1 MNEAHARVL
10 RYFEYAHL
18 PPALGEISRDFH
30 DLAHRLAASE
40 HADPAELT
48 VALRKLL
55 EAKDAAVR
63 AMLRDEATAGERQQV
78 DEDAVLALVTPP
90 DEEAA
95 RAIVEAGGIAVGWA
109 PGGGGGGLF
118 RVDPVDHLQGLGRTG
133 AIAARIRRERRP
145 GTA

>member
-63 AMLRDEATAGERQQV
+63 ARLDAGAFSKWHQV

-95 RAIVEAGGIAVGWA
+95 RAITEAGGIAVGWA
-109 PGGGGGGLF
+109 PGEGGHGLF